1 MAQVRKLQSGGDTGK
16 PKYGKFFFNGEEIE
30 VTDELLQNLRG
41 FNEVAGYMAD
51 SLESG
56 EKVTYD
62 NRTDSDGY
70 LTGVNIPNLTDRENK
85 QLSRKSNLATRKRV
99 AELKSG
105 IRELNGLSFSP
116 KQETPKEK
124 RVFDADNQLKLQYS
138 KADENGNKTFLNTG
152 DNQAFRSRLESYLGD
167 FSGYNEYKFSN
178 KNWEGRYDDAKS
190 YMDSIRE
197 YINDDFYSR
206 LESGNLTENDLAII
220 NTLGGF
226 IEEVKPEVD
235 TTPDKNDTKKDGS
248 TPVVTITD
256 KDATP
261 VVANTEREVPNPSVS
276 RSGNGVGYSVIMQS
290 PIEEYNNMV
299 VDELLDDKGNSTGF
313 IKYIHQDDYNSGNPY
328 TNDIIIRFPEFDS
341 GEWTNLQGKNFRI
354 PADLATMLDSNKYF
368 WKDLMGNTDMQKRFA
383 GWLNNFV
390 NTGLSEIIEGDKLSW
405 KPDWL
410 LNRNI
415 LSREDFQRLGFSK
428 EDAKSL
434 VDLFNKYGNR
444 SSYNKGEKDV
454 WSRRNRFLIR
464 PYAIPTEYVET
475 KKKGG
480 ILKHAPGGYVGA
492 QKKLDINID
501 PDMVLGVTDFLVSR
515 GAIKK
520 SSDLQAEAIKEAAL
534 GAIKSAPSEI
544 YSRFSDAGLNQ
555 MYNDRI
561 DRIRGAK
568 TINTDAR
575 INMAENLMR
584 ESQAD
589 AIISERDS
597 KMSNLISQFNDRNLQ
612 EKRSH
617 EEIRRNI
624 VDANRNTLGAM
635 KSNLKLNKLN
645 ESNQLAQNIKSFI
658 YQLRQN
664 NAMNLQDRLGFE
676 EKLMQN
682 KYNVD
687 TYNQTM
693 ALKENAYK
701 VWNTLSDEQK
711 KSYGDFDTYFNNTNA
726 VEIAN
731 IRNKNNFNMTLELAN
746 NPLRKRWG
754 LFNTDLSYGFTPYK
768 KTIQFSK
775 SGGKTKSHL
784 NVDKH
789 HFLEQMSDIRKEIS
803 SINKEI
809 LSILKRILK

>member
-1 MAQVRKLQSGGDTGK
+1 MAQVRKLQSGGDTGR

-62 NRTDSDGY
+62 NRADSDGY

-99 AELKSG
+99 SELKAG

-116 KQETPKEK
+116 KQETHKEK

-152 DNQAFRSRLESYLGD
+152 DNQTFRSRLESYLGD
-167 FSGYNEYKFSN
+167 FSGYDEYKFSN

-226 IEEVKPEVD
+226 IDEIEPESD
-235 TTPDKNDTKKDGS
+235 TTPDPNDTKKEGNA
-248 TPVVTITD
+248 PVVT
-256 KDATP
+256 TP
-261 VVANTEREVPNPSVS
+261 VSNTETVVANTEEEVVDPNVS
-276 RSGNGVGYSVIMQS
+276 ETNSEGRSIIFGNPIEDYNGRYIDKIMNSDGITTGIVRYTHKDDVNDVILEFPNVEKYGDLAGKGFIMPKNLMTALNKNKNFWDKVFSSDDNSNKFIESLKKIINPEYFNPILTVGSLSALSNNIMQ
-290 PIEEYNNMV
+290 PNGKHIW
-299 VDELLDDKGNSTGF
+299 
-313 IKYIHQDDYNSGNPY
+313 DYDYLRRMGY
-328 TNDIIIRFPEFDS
+328 TKV
-341 GEWTNLQGKNFRI
+341 Q
-354 PADLATMLDSNKYF
+354 ADVL
-368 WKDLMGNTDMQKRFA
+368 
-383 GWLNNFV
+383 
-390 NTGLSEIIEGDKLSW
+390 
-405 KPDWL
+405 
-410 LNRNI
+410 RNI
-415 LSREDFQRLGFSK
+415 IKDFAYTKNKL
-428 EDAKSL
+428 DIN
-434 VDLFNKYGNR
+434 DLWDIKNRYIIDPYGI
-444 SSYNKGEKDV
+444 SS
-454 WSRRNRFLIR
+454 
-464 PYAIPTEYVET
+464 EYVET

-480 ILKHAPGGYVGA
+480 ILKHDPGGYVGA

-520 SSDLQAEAIKEAAL
+520 ASDLQAEAIKEAAL
-534 GAIKSAPSEI
+534 GAMKSTPSEV

-561 DRIRGAK
+561 DRIRGSK

-575 INMAENLMR
+575 ISMAENLMR

-589 AIISERDS
+589 AMIAERDS

-612 EKRSH
+612 EKRSY

-624 VDANRNTLGAM
+624 VDTNRNTLGAM
-635 KSNLKLNKLN
+635 QSNLKLNKLN
-645 ESNQLAQNIKSFI
+645 ENNQLAQNDKSFI

-664 NAMNLQDRLGFE
+664 HAMNLQDRLGFE

-701 VWNTLSDEQK
+701 VWSTLSDEQK

-731 IRNKNNFNMTLELAN
+731 IRNKNNFNMILELAN

-784 NVDKH
+784 NVDEH

>member
-62 NRTDSDGY
+62 NRADSDGY

-124 RVFDADNQLKLQYS
+124 RIFDADNQLKLQYS

-167 FSGYNEYKFSN
+167 FSGYDEYRFSN

-276 RSGNGVGYSVIMQS
+276 RSGNDVGYSVIMQS

-299 VDELLDDKGNSTGF
+299 IDELLDDKGNSTGF

-341 GEWTNLQGKNFRI
+341 GEWANLQGKNFRI
-354 PADLATMLDSNKYF
+354 PADLATMLDSKKYF

-390 NTGLSEIIEGDKLSW
+390 NTGLAEIIEGDKL
-405 KPDWL
+405 
-410 LNRNI
+410 
-415 LSREDFQRLGFSK
+415 
-428 EDAKSL
+428 A
-434 VDLFNKYGNR
+434 
-444 SSYNKGEKDV
+444 
-454 WSRRNRFLIR
+454 
-464 PYAIPTEYVET
+464 
-475 KKKGG
+475 
-480 ILKHAPGGYVGA
+480 
-492 QKKLDINID
+492 
-501 PDMVLGVTDFLVSR
+501 
-515 GAIKK
+515 
-520 SSDLQAEAIKEAAL
+520 
-534 GAIKSAPSEI
+534 
-544 YSRFSDAGLNQ
+544 
-555 MYNDRI
+555 
-561 DRIRGAK
+561 
-568 TINTDAR
+568 
-575 INMAENLMR
+575 
-584 ESQAD
+584 
-589 AIISERDS
+589 
-597 KMSNLISQFNDRNLQ
+597 
-612 EKRSH
+612 
-617 EEIRRNI
+617 
-624 VDANRNTLGAM
+624 
-635 KSNLKLNKLN
+635 
-645 ESNQLAQNIKSFI
+645 
-658 YQLRQN
+658 
-664 NAMNLQDRLGFE
+664 
-676 EKLMQN
+676 
-682 KYNVD
+682 
-687 TYNQTM
+687 
-693 ALKENAYK
+693 
-701 VWNTLSDEQK
+701 
-711 KSYGDFDTYFNNTNA
+711 
-726 VEIAN
+726 
-731 IRNKNNFNMTLELAN
+731 
-746 NPLRKRWG
+746 
-754 LFNTDLSYGFTPYK
+754 
-768 KTIQFSK
+768 
-775 SGGKTKSHL
+775 
-784 NVDKH
+784 
-789 HFLEQMSDIRKEIS
+789 
-803 SINKEI
+803 
-809 LSILKRILK
+809 

>member
-62 NRTDSDGY
+62 NRADSDGY

-276 RSGNGVGYSVIMQS
+276 RSGNDVGYSVIMQS

-299 VDELLDDKGNSTGF
+299 IDELLDDKGNSTGF

-341 GEWTNLQGKNFRI
+341 GEWANLQGKNFRI
-354 PADLATMLDSNKYF
+354 PADLATMLDSKKYF

-390 NTGLSEIIEGDKLSW
+390 NTGLAEIIEGDKLAW

-410 LNRNI
+410 INRNI

-444 SSYNKGEKDV
+444 SSYDKGQRDV
-454 WSRRNRFLIR
+454 WSRRNRFLVR
-464 PYAIPTEYVET
+464 PYVNQVEYVET

-492 QKKLDINID
+492 QNKLDINID

-612 EKRSH
+612 EKRSY

-664 NAMNLQDRLGFE
+664 HAMNLQDRLGFE

-784 NVDKH
+784 NVDEH

>member
-62 NRTDSDGY
+62 NRADSDGY

-116 KQETPKEK
+116 KHEVPKEK

-167 FSGYNEYKFSN
+167 FSGYDEYKFSN

-226 IEEVKPEVD
+226 IEEVKPEAD
-235 TTPDKNDTKKDGS
+235 TTPDTNDTKKEGS
-248 TPVVTITD
+248 TPVVITPA
-256 KDATP
+256 KNATP
-261 VVANTEREVPNPSVS
+261 VVTNTETVVTDSGTS
-276 RSGNGVGYSVIMQS
+276 GSGNGVGYSVIMQS

-299 VDELLDDKGNSTGF
+299 VDELLDDQGNSTGF
-313 IKYIHQDDYNSGNPY
+313 VKYIHKDDYNSGKPY

-354 PADLATMLDSNKYF
+354 PADLATILDSQKYF

-383 GWLNNFV
+383 GWLNNFI
-390 NTGLSEIIEGDKLSW
+390 NTGLSEIISGDKLSW

-410 LNRNI
+410 FNRNI

-444 SSYNKGEKDV
+444 SSYDKGERDV
-454 WSRRNRFLIR
+454 
-464 PYAIPTEYVET
+464 
-475 KKKGG
+475 
-480 ILKHAPGGYVGA
+480 
-492 QKKLDINID
+492 
-501 PDMVLGVTDFLVSR
+501 
-515 GAIKK
+515 
-520 SSDLQAEAIKEAAL
+520 
-534 GAIKSAPSEI
+534 
-544 YSRFSDAGLNQ
+544 
-555 MYNDRI
+555 
-561 DRIRGAK
+561 
-568 TINTDAR
+568 
-575 INMAENLMR
+575 
-584 ESQAD
+584 
-589 AIISERDS
+589 
-597 KMSNLISQFNDRNLQ
+597 
-612 EKRSH
+612 
-617 EEIRRNI
+617 
-624 VDANRNTLGAM
+624 
-635 KSNLKLNKLN
+635 
-645 ESNQLAQNIKSFI
+645 
-658 YQLRQN
+658 
-664 NAMNLQDRLGFE
+664 
-676 EKLMQN
+676 
-682 KYNVD
+682 
-687 TYNQTM
+687 
-693 ALKENAYK
+693 
-701 VWNTLSDEQK
+701 
-711 KSYGDFDTYFNNTNA
+711 
-726 VEIAN
+726 
-731 IRNKNNFNMTLELAN
+731 
-746 NPLRKRWG
+746 
-754 LFNTDLSYGFTPYK
+754 
-768 KTIQFSK
+768 
-775 SGGKTKSHL
+775 
-784 NVDKH
+784 
-789 HFLEQMSDIRKEIS
+789 
-803 SINKEI
+803 
-809 LSILKRILK
+809 

>member
-62 NRTDSDGY
+62 NRADSDGY

-99 AELKSG
+99 AELKSS

-116 KQETPKEK
+116 KQEAPKEK

-167 FSGYNEYKFSN
+167 FSGYDEYKFSN

-226 IEEVKPEVD
+226 IDEVKPEVN
-235 TTPDKNDTKKDGS
+235 TTPDPNDTKKDDSAPVVTTTEKGA
-248 TPVVTITD
+248 TPVVT
-256 KDATP
+256 
-261 VVANTEREVPNPSVS
+261 NTETSVTDS
-276 RSGNGVGYSVIMQS
+276 SASGSGDGVGYSVIMQS

-299 VDELLDDKGNSTGF
+299 VDELLDDQGNSTGF
-313 IKYIHQDDYNSGNPY
+313 VKYIHKDDYNSGKPY

-383 GWLNNFV
+383 GWLNNFI
-390 NTGLSEIIEGDKLSW
+390 NTGLSEIISGDKLAW

-410 LNRNI
+410 INRNI

-428 EDAKSL
+428 DAAKSL

-444 SSYNKGEKDV
+444 SSYDKGERDV
-454 WSRRNRFLIR
+454 
-464 PYAIPTEYVET
+464 
-475 KKKGG
+475 
-480 ILKHAPGGYVGA
+480 
-492 QKKLDINID
+492 
-501 PDMVLGVTDFLVSR
+501 
-515 GAIKK
+515 
-520 SSDLQAEAIKEAAL
+520 
-534 GAIKSAPSEI
+534 
-544 YSRFSDAGLNQ
+544 
-555 MYNDRI
+555 
-561 DRIRGAK
+561 
-568 TINTDAR
+568 
-575 INMAENLMR
+575 
-584 ESQAD
+584 
-589 AIISERDS
+589 
-597 KMSNLISQFNDRNLQ
+597 
-612 EKRSH
+612 
-617 EEIRRNI
+617 
-624 VDANRNTLGAM
+624 
-635 KSNLKLNKLN
+635 
-645 ESNQLAQNIKSFI
+645 
-658 YQLRQN
+658 
-664 NAMNLQDRLGFE
+664 
-676 EKLMQN
+676 
-682 KYNVD
+682 
-687 TYNQTM
+687 
-693 ALKENAYK
+693 
-701 VWNTLSDEQK
+701 
-711 KSYGDFDTYFNNTNA
+711 
-726 VEIAN
+726 
-731 IRNKNNFNMTLELAN
+731 
-746 NPLRKRWG
+746 
-754 LFNTDLSYGFTPYK
+754 
-768 KTIQFSK
+768 
-775 SGGKTKSHL
+775 
-784 NVDKH
+784 
-789 HFLEQMSDIRKEIS
+789 
-803 SINKEI
+803 
-809 LSILKRILK
+809 